1 VLTTV
6 AYSPHFDR
14 DLRIVLLAN
23 ADFSDY
29 VVLCSTDLEQPAE
42 QVAEY
47 YRLRYRF
54 EFVIRDAK
62 QHAGLTHCQ
71 ARSQE
76 KIDFHL
82 NMSACGGRI
91 APPAS
96 PKTGLFAV
104 YLPPGV
110 VQSDAHHGCSS
121 VASSP
126 NSASAPSSTDRTTH
140 TGSCPYG
147 PHGRLRGIDSSF
159 NLHGLLIIKALAAL
173 YPVQNSFLG
182 FGKGVLLCLDYA
194 SPVQEKLVR
203 RLVSEEDA
211 VLSSRKIL
219 K

>member
-1 VLTTV
+1 LTGALRSSSGVASRQWGVCRTNRKFGCSRLWRVLTTV

-47 YRLRYRF
+47 YRLRYQL

-126 NSASAPSSTDRTTH
+126 NPASAPSLTDRTH
-140 TGSCPYG
+140 AYG
-147 PHGRLRGIDSSF
+147 KLSIRAAWPSEGHRLLLQPARTIDFYS
-159 NLHGLLIIKALAAL
+159 
-173 YPVQNSFLG
+173 
-182 FGKGVLLCLDYA
+182 
-194 SPVQEKLVR
+194 
-203 RLVSEEDA
+203 
-211 VLSSRKIL
+211 
-219 K
+219 

>member
-1 VLTTV
+1 V

-110 VQSDAHHGCSS
+110 VQSDAHQ
-121 VASSP
+121 SP
-126 NSASAPSSTDRTTH
+126 PRQTRPQRRVRQIGPTH
-140 TGSCPYG
+140 TGSFPYG

-159 NLHGLLIIKALAAL
+159 NLRGLLIIKALAAL